1 MITSTFSYEELLKT
15 MQKAAS
21 LLQERCEGYAYHNQD
36 TIFRRAK
43 KQALTRVVSCEIE
56 HQRYYQKFF
65 IKCEGKRVGY
75 QATSAVTVF
84 LHENRKYVIC
94 YNPLTLHD
102 QLIPSK
108 IRIFTEHYLNRYF
121 ERNKLNP
128 EGLELHEMV
137 QAIFESSA
145 NIVPASIDD
154 NVIKRYGEPA
164 LKMNFLSKEERF
176 CECVYLDEGD
186 ISIVESYGPVS
197 VWRTFIS
204 KDMLFESQKED
215 ECYKEAQT
223 AIDIVNRRISRQ

>member
-15 MQKAAS
+15 MQRAAS

-75 QATSAVTVF
+75 QSTSVVTI
-84 LHENRKYVIC
+84 LQHENRKYVITF
-94 YNPLTLHD
+94 NPLTLHEPM
-102 QLIPSK
+102 IPSK
-108 IRIFTEHYLNRYF
+108 IRLFSEHYLNRYF
-121 ERNKLNP
+121 ERNQMSSD
-128 EGLELHEMV
+128 GLGLHEMV
-137 QAIFESSA
+137 QAILESNT

-154 NVIKRYGEPA
+154 SVIKRYGEPS

-186 ISIVESYGPVS
+186 IAIVESYGPVS

-204 KDMLFESQKED
+204 KEMLFESQKED
-215 ECYKEAQT
+215 EYYKEAQD
-223 AIDIVNRRISRQ
+223 AIDIVNGRK

>member
-15 MQKAAS
+15 MQRAAS

-75 QATSAVTVF
+75 QSTSVVTI
-84 LHENRKYVIC
+84 LQHENRKYVITF
-94 YNPLTLHD
+94 NPLTLHEPM
-102 QLIPSK
+102 IPSK
-108 IRIFTEHYLNRYF
+108 IRLFTEHYLNRYF
-121 ERNKLNP
+121 ERNQMSSD
-128 EGLELHEMV
+128 GLGLHEMV
-137 QAIFESSA
+137 QAILESNT

-154 NVIKRYGEPA
+154 SVIKRYGEPS

-186 ISIVESYGPVS
+186 IAIVESYGPVS

-204 KDMLFESQKED
+204 KEMLFESQKED
-215 ECYKEAQT
+215 EYYKEAQD
-223 AIDIVNRRISRQ
+223 AIDIVNGRK

>member
-15 MQKAAS
+15 MQRAAS

-75 QATSAVTVF
+75 QSTSVVTI
-84 LHENRKYVIC
+84 LQHENRKYVITF
-94 YNPLTLHD
+94 NPLTLHEPM
-102 QLIPSK
+102 IPSK
-108 IRIFTEHYLNRYF
+108 IRLFSEHYLNRYF
-121 ERNKLNP
+121 ERNQMSSD
-128 EGLELHEMV
+128 GLGLHEMV
-137 QAIFESSA
+137 QAILESNT

-154 NVIKRYGEPA
+154 SVIKRYGEPS

-186 ISIVESYGPVS
+186 IAIVESYGPVS

-204 KDMLFESQKED
+204 KEMLFESQKED
-215 ECYKEAQT
+215 EYYN
-223 AIDIVNRRISRQ
+223 IDIVNGRK

>member
-36 TIFRRAK
+36 IIFRRAK
-43 KQALTRVVSCEIE
+43 KSVLTRVVSCEIE

-75 QATSAVTVF
+75 QSTSVVTV
-84 LHENRKYVIC
+84 LQHENRKYVVTF
-94 YNPLTLHD
+94 NPLTLHEPM
-102 QLIPSK
+102 IPSK
-108 IRIFTEHYLNRYF
+108 IRLFSEHYLNRYF
-121 ERNKLNP
+121 ERNQMSSD
-128 EGLELHEMV
+128 GLGLHEMV
-137 QAIFESSA
+137 QAILESNA
-145 NIVPASIDD
+145 NVVPASIDD
-154 NVIKRYGEPA
+154 NVIKRYGEPS

-186 ISIVESYGPVS
+186 IAIVESYGPVS

-204 KDMLFESQKED
+204 KEMLFESQKED
-215 ECYKEAQT
+215 DYYKEAQD
-223 AIDIVNRRISRQ
+223 AIDIVNGRK